1 MAIQMEIINTYHPF
15 YVDNKLN
22 WYKWRKV
29 YDGGEE
35 FIRMYLKTFSQRES
49 TIDFKNRKEITYC
62 PGFATAGINEVRNSI
77 FQRLIDVTREGGPLS
92 YQRAS
97 VGLDGGVDKRGSSL
111 NSYIGLKVL
120 TELLVMGRVGLFVDM
135 PRIVGPTIIDKGTA
149 HPYIYEYR
157 TEQIRSW
164 TYDPEDP
171 EVLMSVLLEEEEFEI
186 DQTTGLTKGIV
197 SNYRHMWV
205 NEDGTVSCLYYNQAG
220 EPLYT
225 EEPIIIDMDRI
236 PFIILE
242 LSSSLMSNVANY
254 QIALL
259 NLESSDLLYALRSNF
274 PFYTEQYDSRT
285 DSLYLKSPGRN
296 IVEAEKTTNHIVN
309 AAEKVQE
316 IRIGIN
322 AGRRYP
328 LGTERPQFIHPSS
341 EPLKVSMEKEEQIKR
356 DIRLLINLSI
366 QNLQPVRS
374 SSQSKIA
381 DERSLESG
389 LSYIGLELERAEQQ
403 IAWFWSKYEGS
414 TDIATTKYPEIY
426 ELKTEA
432 DKKVE
437 TDQLIEL
444 MPKIASNSFKKEA
457 MKRIVDL
464 TIGNK
469 VSHQV
474 LQRIRSE
481 IDNTPVVYSD
491 PDVIT
496 KDLENGLVSLET
508 ASKARGYP
516 NGEVEQAKEDHAD
529 KLNRIAVA
537 QMPGMGARGIPE
549 LSTDPKDGKV
559 EKQNAREKG
568 NLVPSNNGRG
578 VAAD

>member
-1 MAIQMEIINTYHPF
+1 MAVEFEIINTYHPF
-15 YVDNKLN
+15 YVDNQHN

-29 YDGGEE
+29 YEGGDI

-49 TIDFKNRKEITYC
+49 SDDFRARKEITYC
-62 PGFATAGINEVRNSI
+62 PAFATAGINEVRNSI
-77 FQRLIDVTREGGPLS
+77 FQRLVDVTREGGPSS
-92 YQRAS
+92 YQRA
-97 VGLDGGVDKRGSSL
+97 VIGLDGGVDKRSSSL
-111 NSYIGLKVL
+111 NSYLGLRTLK
-120 TELLVMGRVGLFVDM
+120 ELLVMGRVGLYVDM
-135 PRIVGPTIIDKGTA
+135 PRDVGTTLVEKTNNI

-157 TEQIRSW
+157 AEQIRSW

-171 EVLMSVLLEEEEFEI
+171 EVLTSVLLEEEEFDI
-186 DQTTGLTKGIV
+186 DETTGLTKGII
-197 SNYRHMWV
+197 SNYRHMWI
-205 NEDGTVSCLYYNQAG
+205 NGEGTVSCLYYNQAG
-220 EPLYT
+220 QPLGDGK
-225 EEPIIIDMDRI
+225 PIILELDRI
-236 PFIILE
+236 PFILLE
-242 LSSSLMSNVANY
+242 LSSSLMANVANY

-274 PFYTEQYDSRT
+274 PFYTEQFDPRT
-285 DSLYLKSPGRN
+285 ESGYLKPPGRT
-296 IVEAEKTTNHIVN
+296 IVEAERTTARVVQ

-316 IRIGIN
+316 VSVGIN

-366 QNLQPVRS
+366 QNLEPRRS
-374 SSQSKIA
+374 SAPSKIA

-414 TDIATTKYPEIY
+414 DDVATIKYPENY

-432 DKKVE
+432 DKKDE
-437 TDQLIEL
+437 TEQLIEL
-444 MPKIASNSFKKEA
+444 IPKIASNIFRKEA

-464 TIGNK
+464 TIANK
-469 VSHQV
+469 IPYKT
-474 LQRIRSE
+474 LQAIKNE
-481 IDNTPVVYSD
+481 IDGAPVVYAD
-491 PDVIT
+491 PKDLT
-496 KDLENGLVSLET
+496 MDLENGLAGLDTV
-508 ASKARGYP
+508 SKARGYP
-516 NGEVEQAKEDHAD
+516 EGEVEKAAKDHAE
-529 KLNRIAVA
+529 KLKRIAIA

-549 LSTDPKDGKV
+549 LASDPKEGKL
-559 EKQNAREKG
+559 EKQNAREVG

-578 VAAD
+578 EGK